1 MNLVKLSFISF
12 LISNSF
18 VSAYSAEISA
28 VVVELTSYES
38 ENITRPT
45 DDTNLKTEGMKIVY
59 KVSLSINGKNKKIL
73 IPNIFGTTEEVTL
86 SLGGSKNE
94 DLMVQ
99 SRVLDE
105 VDDKEIVNSCGPFT
119 ISITQDKPLI
129 LYAKF
134 GVKYLNK
141 QPTAGS
147 SVMTMNIHKVIR

>member
-1 MNLVKLSFISF
+1 MNLVSLAFISF
-12 LISNSF
+12 LVPLSI
-18 VSAYSAEISA
+18 VSAHSMEAST
-28 VVVELTSYES
+28 VQVELTSYES
-38 ENITRPT
+38 DNTTIPKKG
-45 DDTNLKTEGMKIVY
+45 TNLTPEGMKIVY

-73 IPNIFGTTEEVTL
+73 IPNIYGTTEEVTL

-147 SVMTMNIHKVIR
+147 SVMTMSIHKVIR